1 MISARALGVYV
12 FLLGNGKSISA
23 DLVAKEFKEG
33 RNAVLTALKELRDTG
48 LIKTRRYKMNG
59 RFTTRTELVDRGLI
73 PIETLQKLRKITHPD
88 IEKNRATQTI
98 RGKLIETEGEQNQFI
113 AENYVNAETY
123 ILNSKLSHDKRLS
136 EYEEKRANSIK
147 KSNLAR
153 NQIPMKD
160 WKPKHV
166 CQEFSNRIW
175 TMHIKPW
182 SLNESNFIKAMG
194 AMRKKCN
201 TDGEIEIR
209 VMDKFFVLTDIGQ
222 YSEPEHLWRLFLK
235 RFPYLL
241 PDVRAEVLTRR
252 AIENSMNETDDP
264 FWVKRGL

>member
-12 FLLGNGKSISA
+12 FLLGNSNSISA

-33 RNAVLTALKELRDTG
+33 RNAALTALKELRDIG

-59 RFTTRTELVDRGLI
+59 RFTTRTELVDRRLI
-73 PIETLQKLRKITHPD
+73 PIETLQMLRKITHPN

-98 RGKLIETEGEQNQFI
+98 RGKLIETEGEQN
-113 AENYVNAETY
+113 Y
-123 ILNSKLSHDKRLS
+123 ILNSKLSHDIRLS

-153 NQIPMKD
+153 HQIPMKD

-222 YSEPEHLWRLFLK
+222 FSEPEHLWRLFLK

-252 AIENSMNETDDP
+252 AIENNINEPDDP